1 MQFTIEKMSEHKAGF
16 ISIIGKPNVG
26 KSTLLN
32 ALMGQKLAIA
42 TEKAQTTR
50 HRIFGILNEPEYQM
64 VFSDT
69 PGIIEPAYKLQESMM
84 HVVKE
89 SMEDGDIVL
98 LLVEAGQ
105 KALGDDVLRYLKK
118 SKAPK
123 ILVINKID
131 TLTQEEVLE
140 KVDFWKSQNLAEHI
154 IPISALNKFNV
165 VALKTLLVDLL
176 PDSPPFYDKDQFTD
190 KSERF
195 FASEIIR
202 EKIFLRYKKEIPY
215 SCEVVVNVFKE
226 EPKLIRIQA
235 DILVERDSQKGILI
249 GHQGSALKNVATAAR
264 KDMENFF
271 AKKVFLEVF
280 VKVKA
285 NWRNEDKMLKEF
297 GYE

>member
-1 MQFTIEKMSEHKAGF
+1 MQFRIQKMSEHKAGF

-50 HRIFGILNEPEYQM
+50 HRIFGILNEPDYQM

-84 HVVKE
+84 TFVKE
-89 SMEDGDIVL
+89 SMEDGDVVL
-98 LLVEAGQ
+98 LMVEAGQ
-105 KALGDDVLRYLKK
+105 KSLGDDVQKYLKK

-123 ILVINKID
+123 ILVVNKID
-131 TLTQEEVLE
+131 TLSQEEVLE
-140 KVDFWKSQNLAEHI
+140 KVNFWKEQNLAEHI
-154 IPISALNKFNV
+154 IPLSALNKFNV
-165 VALKTLLVDLL
+165 SELKALLIDLL
-176 PDSPPFYDKDQFTD
+176 PVSPPFYDKDQFTD

-280 VKVKA
+280 VKVKN

>member
-1 MQFTIEKMSEHKAGF
+1 MSEHKAGF

-50 HRIFGILNEPEYQM
+50 HRIFGILNEPDYQM

-84 HVVKE
+84 HFVKE
-89 SMEDGDIVL
+89 SMEDGDIIL

-105 KALGDDVLRYLKK
+105 KSLGEDVLKYLKK

-131 TLTQEEVLE
+131 TLTQEEVLD
-140 KVDFWKSQNLAEHI
+140 KVAFWKEQNLAEHI
-154 IPISALNKFNV
+154 IPLSALNKFNV
-165 VALKTLLVDLL
+165 GALKALLVDLL

-226 EPKLIRIQA
+226 ESKLIRIQA

-249 GHQGSALKNVATAAR
+249 GNQGSALKNVATAAR

-280 VKVKA
+280 VKVKS